1 MLFNAIVAWCKT
13 LALIVIIILPVYIE
27 SNKKEIGHC
36 YSSALENERIKRRVI
51 DWLEITIG
59 RVKALR
65 CIRQYYRQE
74 KKFRLSYKEAN
85 QVSCEFVSEMI
96 ALVNSKY
103 PNNGFYN
110 SKRDIVLTSSVAKRK
125 AASKEYNGRAMTNGT
140 TQISYAY
147 FELWNTNEEIP
158 EDIKEDLLANVFL
171 HEAGH
176 HVFRLFTG
184 MHIPNNKIRFVSYID
199 ECFADL
205 KCYSMM
211 DKTSKEAAVIMR
223 YKYEK
228 VICAKDNDK
237 CTKSHPSNNFR
248 IKTSE
253 KGVFITET
261 VRAIA
266 EYINETKGKGYI
278 PEELIE
284 EVFGHIN
291 AYSQRHPETDLF
303 FCLRYDTI

>member
-1 MLFNAIVAWCKT
+1 MQFNAIVTWGKT
-13 LALIVIIILPVYIE
+13 LALIVIIIMPVYIE
-27 SNKKEIGHC
+27 SNKLKIGTC

-59 RVKALR
+59 RVKALC

-74 KKFRLSYKEAN
+74 KKIRLSYKEAN

-147 FELWNTNEEIP
+147 FELWKTNEEIP
-158 EDIKEDLLANVFL
+158 EDIKEDLLINVLL

-211 DKTSKEAAVIMR
+211 DKTSKEAADIMR

-248 IKTSE
+248 IKTLE

-278 PEELIE
+278 LEELIE
-284 EVFGHIN
+284 EVSGHIN
-291 AYSQRHPETDLF
+291 AYSQRHPIFKLTPY
-303 FCLRYDTI
+303 C